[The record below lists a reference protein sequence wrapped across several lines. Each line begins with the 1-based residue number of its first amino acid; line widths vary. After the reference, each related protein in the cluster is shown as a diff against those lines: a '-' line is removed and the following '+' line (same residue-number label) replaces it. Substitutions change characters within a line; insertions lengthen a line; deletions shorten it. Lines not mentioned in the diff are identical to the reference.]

1 MTTMRT
7 AAEYRASVADG
18 RRVWYQG
25 RVLEDLAAEPI
36 TKGLVDSYARW
47 YDWHSDPEWN
57 DTLWVD
63 GPEGRQPLSFVA
75 PKDVGTLRKL
85 ANSIRLVAQQDA
97 GTLSHTPGYG
107 ALIMLGVSDVLAS
120 YGESGAAATAEKY
133 YRSMAADGRFVT
145 GVYAPAQTDR
155 FRPPEERLAVQVVEE
170 RDDGIVVDGALAI
183 GTSLAYSDEVF
194 SAPIPYPGM
203 PVSQAVWFAFAVN
216 APGVE
221 MVLRKPASLDQD
233 PFSFPLSSRFDEHES
248 ALILRKVFVPWDR
261 VFAYRAPETCLYLTR
276 AMGWLLLSHLARML
290 ARYEFSLGLGLT
302 VTSSLKTSKIPGV
315 TEVLTDLAIQTETL
329 RTALSA
335 SVADAVLS
343 PAGNLLPDLSHLAV
357 GTLQGLSGEA
367 TVAKTVRTLA
377 GQGVMMA
384 PTQQDLDAGD
394 LQPYIEKLFGGG
406 ELSAHE
412 RSALFHLITD
422 HTASAT
428 EGRVAAFS
436 SLSTG
441 GELLWR
447 RRLRWAFKQA
457 GHDNACADLVTKV
470 LRDSTGVDLDIRADF
485 AADDPRIPGY

>member
-1 MTTMRT
+1 MRSGDD
-7 AAEYRASVADG
+7 YRKSVADG

-25 RVLEDLAAEPI
+25 QVLGDLAVEPM

-47 YDWHSDPEWN
+47 YDWHRDNAW
-57 DTLWVD
+57 DDVLWVD
-63 GPEGRQPLSFVA
+63 GPDGRQPISFVP
-75 PKDVGTLRKL
+75 PKDVATLRKL
-85 ANSIRLVAQQDA
+85 AESIRLVAQRDA

-107 ALIMLGVSDVLAS
+107 SLIMLGVSDVLAS
-120 YGESGAAATAEKY
+120 YGESGAAANAEAY

-155 FRPPEERLAVQVVEE
+155 FRPPEERLTVKVVEE

-183 GTSLAYSDEVF
+183 GTSLAFSDEVF
-194 SAPIPYPGM
+194 SAPIPYPNM
-203 PVSQAVWFAFAVN
+203 PVEQAIWFAFPVK

-221 MVLRKPASLDQD
+221 MVLRKPTTTATDA
-233 PFSFPLSSRFDEHES
+233 FSYPLSTRFDEYES
-248 ALILRKVFVPWDR
+248 AVILRNVFISWDR
-261 VFAYRAPETCLYLTR
+261 VFAYRNLQTCLYLTR

-290 ARYEFSLGLGLT
+290 ARYEFSLGLGLA

-329 RTALSA
+329 RTALAA
-335 SVADAVLS
+335 SVGEAKES
-343 PAGNLLPDLSHLAV
+343 PAGNLLPDLTHLAV
-357 GTLQGLSGEA
+357 GTLHGLSTEA
-367 TVAKTVRTLA
+367 AVANTVRTLS

-384 PTQQDLDAGD
+384 PTEQDLSAHE
-394 LQPYIEKLFGGG
+394 LQPHIEKLFGGG
-406 ELSAHE
+406 ELSALE

-422 HTASAT
+422 HTASAL

-457 GHDNACADLVTKV
+457 GRDAACADLVTEV
-470 LRDSTGVDLDIRADF
+470 LRDCSGVSLDLGADF